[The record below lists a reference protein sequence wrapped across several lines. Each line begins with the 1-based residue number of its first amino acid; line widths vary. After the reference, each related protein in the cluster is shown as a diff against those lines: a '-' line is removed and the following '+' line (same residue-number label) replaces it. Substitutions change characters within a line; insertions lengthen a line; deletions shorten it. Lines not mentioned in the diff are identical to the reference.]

1 MNDSVTP
8 ITQQEFDSYYQLRW
22 KILRK
27 PWHKPL
33 GSEQDELEQ
42 QSVHRML
49 VNEQHQVLAVG
60 RLHKVSQSEAQI
72 RYMAVDENCQG
83 QGLGKKIIQAL
94 EQVASMQGV
103 RTIALNARESAVSFY
118 ETMGYKATGFS
129 HVLYDEIRHIA
140 MTRELTALNN
150 NNVELARALQTI
162 WHDTIPLSKAM
173 NLNIAHYDQKSLVT
187 NCDPAF
193 NQNLHHT
200 MFAGSIYTLATLTG
214 WGWVYMQLEH
224 AKLKGDIVLAHA
236 TIDYLEPIKG
246 PAYAITSVDQVK
258 GKLTALTTGKKTRF
272 TLSVNV
278 MAGDKIAAVF
288 NGVYVVIADCNDIK
302 TNE

>member
-8 ITQQEFDSYYQLRW
+8 STQQEFDSYYQLRW

-42 QSVHRML
+42 QSVHRMF

-94 EQVASMQGV
+94 EQAASIQGV
-103 RTIALNARESAVSFY
+103 RTITLNARESAVSFY
-118 ETMGYKATGFS
+118 QTMGYKTIGFS
-129 HVLYDEIRHIA
+129 HLLYDEIRHIA
-140 MTRELTALNN
+140 MTKALTALHHH
-150 NNVELARALQTI
+150 NVELAQALQTI
-162 WHDTIPLSKAM
+162 WYDTMPLSKAM
-173 NLNIAHYDQKSLVT
+173 NLHIAHYDQKSLVT
-187 NCDPAF
+187 HCDPAF
-193 NQNLHHT
+193 NHNLHHR
-200 MFAGSIYTLATLTG
+200 MLADSIYTLATLTG
-214 WGWVYMQLEH
+214 WGWVYMQLEQ
-224 AKLKGDIVLAHA
+224 AKLKGDIVLADA
-236 TIDYLEPIKG
+236 TIDYLKPIKG

-258 GKLTALTTGKKTRF
+258 GKLTALTTGKNARVS
-272 TLSVNV
+272 LSVNV
-278 MAGDKIAAVF
+278 MVGDTIAAIFKGAYLVKSCQSRF
-288 NGVYVVIADCNDIK
+288 
-302 TNE
+302 